1 LFGELRDR
9 LIQSG
14 FWAQPSSGDWLGGM
28 NERMS
33 DPWQARGN
41 DFNSTGQVYTG
52 ELATDAALQL
62 LELGL
67 AKQKPAP

>member
-1 LFGELRDR
+1 
-9 LIQSG
+9 
-14 FWAQPSSGDWLGGM
+14 M

-67 AKQKPAP
+67 AKQRPAP